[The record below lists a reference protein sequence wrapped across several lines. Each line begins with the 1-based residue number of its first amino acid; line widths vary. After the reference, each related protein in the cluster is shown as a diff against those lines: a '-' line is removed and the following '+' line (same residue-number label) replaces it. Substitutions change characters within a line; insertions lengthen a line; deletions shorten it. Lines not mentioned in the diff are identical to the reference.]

1 MLNHTN
7 SLQIRDIKELP
18 MIKPKNK
25 EQKTKI
31 EELVKTIINKK
42 QKNINIDITKE
53 QQEIDIIVENMI
65 L

>member
-1 MLNHTN
+1 MEDESQN
-7 SLQIRDIKELP
+7 Q
-18 MIKPKNK
+18 NK
-25 EQKTKI
+25 EQKIKI

>member
-1 MLNHTN
+1 
-7 SLQIRDIKELP
+7 

-25 EQKTKI
+25 EQKIKI